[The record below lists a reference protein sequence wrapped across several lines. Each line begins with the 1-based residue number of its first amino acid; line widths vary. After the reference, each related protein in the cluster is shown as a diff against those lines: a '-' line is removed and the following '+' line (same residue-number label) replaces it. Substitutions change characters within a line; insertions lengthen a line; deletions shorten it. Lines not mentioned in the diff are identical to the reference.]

1 MLVASNVKMSDSK
14 KKKEK
19 KKKRKGEQEH
29 KQQFFCV
36 CKHIR
41 RISFLKSPTRK
52 LHVATATAKKCT
64 KRDLHVQSCCC
75 CYFC

>member
-1 MLVASNVKMSDSK
+1 MLVASHVKMSDSK

-19 KKKRKGEQEH
+19 KKKFKREQEH
-29 KQQFFCV
+29 KQQFFLCV

-64 KRDLHVQSCCC
+64 KSDLHVQSCC
-75 CYFC
+75 YFC